1 LVFSQALA
9 VGAVGLGRPD
19 PEEGEVSVLYRF
31 RVRAL
36 VCCVAAIA
44 ALGALVFASAAGA
57 AQVGGT
63 YLALGDSLA
72 YGYHAAQFKS
82 ELESKGFV
90 EPATFNDGY
99 VDDFG
104 AALKLANPKLQVIND
119 GCPGETTETLINGS
133 GIPGF
138 CAGGPTG
145 SPFPYAFLHHS
156 YGAHASQ
163 LADALAVLKATP
175 NVSPI
180 TLDIGANDVLQFL
193 GSKCGFPATF
203 TCSPA
208 EVEAEFGHIAANAY
222 LILAQLHAAAP
233 KAQLVLIGLYNPYP
247 TVLPAPGGDATTAAL
262 NAALAS
268 VAAAVPGASFANP
281 EPLFNTSIVTH
292 GPETTDLPTIC
303 AFTAMCPGGTFN
315 PASPNADIHPTK
327 LGYGVMAG
335 VVGADFLA
343 H

>member
-1 LVFSQALA
+1 M
-9 VGAVGLGRPD
+9 
-19 PEEGEVSVLYRF
+19 SVLYRAQA
-31 RVRAL
+31 RLLA
-36 VCCVAAIA
+36 CCVTAIA
-44 ALGALVFASAAGA
+44 ALGALVFAPAAGA
-57 AQVGGT
+57 AQVGST

-82 ELESKGFV
+82 ELESKGYV
-90 EPATFNDGY
+90 EPATFDEGY

-104 AALKLANPKLQVIND
+104 AVLKLTHPKLQIIND
-119 GCPGETTETLINGS
+119 GCPGETTETFINGS

-145 SPFPYAFLHHS
+145 TPFPYAFLHHS
-156 YGAHASQ
+156 YAPHSSQ
-163 LADALAVLKATP
+163 LSDALAILKENP

-180 TLDIGANDVLQFL
+180 TLDLGANDVLQFL
-193 GSKCGFPATF
+193 ASKCGFPKTF

-208 EVEAEFGHIAANAY
+208 EVEAEFGHIAANVHS
-222 LILAQLHAAAP
+222 ILAQLHTAAP
-233 KAQLVLIGLYNPYP
+233 KAQMVLIGLYNPYP
-247 TVLPAPGGDATTAAL
+247 TVLPPPGGDKTTAAL

-268 VAAAVPGASFANP
+268 VATSVPGTSFANP
-281 EPLFNTSIVTH
+281 EPPFNPSIVI
-292 GPETTDLPTIC
+292 GSPETVDLPTIC

-315 PASPNADIHPTK
+315 PTSPNADIHPTT

-335 VVGADFLA
+335 VLGVDFFT

>member
-1 LVFSQALA
+1 M
-9 VGAVGLGRPD
+9 
-19 PEEGEVSVLYRF
+19 SVLYRVHA
-31 RVRAL
+31 RLL

-44 ALGALVFASAAGA
+44 ALGALAFTPSAGA
-57 AQVGGT
+57 AQVGNT

-90 EPATFNDGY
+90 EPATFDKGY
-99 VDDFG
+99 VDDFA
-104 AALKLANPKLQVIND
+104 AALKLTHPKLQTIND
-119 GCPGETTETLINGS
+119 GCPGETTETFINGS
-133 GIPGF
+133 GISGF

-145 SPFPYAFLHHS
+145 SPFPYAFLHHPYTPRS
-156 YGAHASQ
+156 SQ
-163 LADALAVLKATP
+163 LADALAILKENP

-180 TLDIGANDVLQFL
+180 TLDIGANDLLQFL
-193 GSKCGFPATF
+193 GSTCGFPATF
-203 TCSPA
+203 TCTPA
-208 EVEAEFGHIAANAY
+208 QIEAEFGHIAANAY
-222 LILAQLHAAAP
+222 SILAQLHAAAP
-233 KAQLVLIGLYNPYP
+233 KAQIVLIGLYNPYP
-247 TVLPAPGGDATTAAL
+247 TVLPAPGGDKTTAAL

-281 EPLFNTSIVTH
+281 EPPFNPSILA
-292 GPETTDLPTIC
+292 GAPETVDLPTIC

-315 PASPNADIHPTK
+315 PTSPLADIHPTT

-335 VVGADFLA
+335 VVGVDFFT